1 MADEQERTSPPPPSS
16 APDARAAT
24 PADEERRGLSLRMW
38 VFLVVA
44 VAVVLLGV
52 ANRQPVELRYLF
64 GEADVRLVWVILGA
78 LVAGAVLD
86 RTYAFVRRRR
96 RRRRAEREAD

>member
-1 MADEQERTSPPPPSS
+1 MADEQERTPPPAPS
-16 APDARAAT
+16 APDARARP
-24 PADEERRGLSLRMW
+24 PAEEERRGLSLRAW

-44 VAVVLLGV
+44 VVVVLLGV

-96 RRRRAEREAD
+96 RRRQAEREAD